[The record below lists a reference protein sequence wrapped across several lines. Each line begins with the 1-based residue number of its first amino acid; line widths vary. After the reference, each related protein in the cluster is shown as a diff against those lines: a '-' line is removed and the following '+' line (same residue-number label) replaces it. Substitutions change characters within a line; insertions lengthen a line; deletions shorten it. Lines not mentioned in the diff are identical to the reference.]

1 MCYFIVK
8 NIDKGGEKM
17 NLIILTGSKIAE
29 NIGIY
34 YNEERISALKE
45 TDDMEQAGKFFMRF
59 EEAEQK

>member
-1 MCYFIVK
+1 M
-8 NIDKGGEKM
+8 D
-17 NLIILTGSKIAE
+17 LILLTGSKIAE